1 MIEVRDVICM
11 YHLSNDVIRHKRSI
25 IICSHT
31 LSIVSRWLWAAAN
44 WLKCVRTPFG
54 RTHLNHNTYM
64 HILDYNYI
72 TFVVPFVPS
81 RLYFRCQILY
91 KFLFC
96 VTNRNGL
103 PLWCSCSLSVN
114 ELWYHSIPAN
124 FNNSTPHVV
133 LVSHMNILTTQ
144 TWPGNDQDAGWDC
157 PIFSIITLTL
167 KHCKREVWEVEKFIM
182 E

>member
-1 MIEVRDVICM
+1 MASWMLAFRWNHLLYWREIVMVGTIVRRTNDRSQRCNMYFM
-11 YHLSNDVIRHKRSI
+11 YHLSNDVIRHQRSI

-31 LSIVSRWLWAAAN
+31 LSFVSGWLWAAAN

-72 TFVVPFVPS
+72 TFVVPFVPF

-91 KFLFC
+91 KFRFC

-103 PLWCSCSLSVN
+103 LCDVAVAYLSMKYDTILSL
-114 ELWYHSIPAN
+114 LILIIAH
-124 FNNSTPHVV
+124 
-133 LVSHMNILTTQ
+133 HM
-144 TWPGNDQDAGWDC
+144 
-157 PIFSIITLTL
+157 
-167 KHCKREVWEVEKFIM
+167 
-182 E
+182 